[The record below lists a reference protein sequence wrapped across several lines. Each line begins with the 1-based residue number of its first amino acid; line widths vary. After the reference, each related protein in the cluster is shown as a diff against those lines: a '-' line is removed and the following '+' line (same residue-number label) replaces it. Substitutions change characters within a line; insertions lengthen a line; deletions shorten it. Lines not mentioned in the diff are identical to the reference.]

1 LVVEEDFVVVV
12 VLVVEDD
19 LLAEEEETE
28 VDVLEETVL
37 DDEEP
42 EPEPG
47 LGNVDPMSPQRTLL
61 CVGKSD

>member
-1 LVVEEDFVVVV
+1 VVEEDFVVEV

-42 EPEPG
+42 EPG
-47 LGNVDPMSPQRTLL
+47 LGNVDPMSPHRTLL